1 MAKKKSTLKNKQIIS
16 NKILWYNKF
25 YKRQKHESSI
35 KFIISCSYME
45 YIDKRQ
51 QNYKQI
57 VEKHLKL
64 YEMKQLSKINFAFR
78 NPSWTF
84 CNLQVNNFKQKLLQ
98 YQKYLP

>member
-1 MAKKKSTLKNKQIIS
+1 
-16 NKILWYNKF
+16 
-25 YKRQKHESSI
+25 
-35 KFIISCSYME
+35 ME

-84 CNLQVNNFKQKLLQ
+84 CNLQVNNFK
-98 YQKYLP
+98 